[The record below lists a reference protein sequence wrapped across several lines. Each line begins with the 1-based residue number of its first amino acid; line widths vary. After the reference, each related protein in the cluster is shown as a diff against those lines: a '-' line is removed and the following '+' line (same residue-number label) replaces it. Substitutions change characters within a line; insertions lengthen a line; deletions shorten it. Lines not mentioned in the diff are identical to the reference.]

1 MIWEFAVKI
10 SKPAKWGNGHVLYN
24 KIPVDLL
31 IVDAGSTTLGRIGKK
46 ISGA

>member
-10 SKPAKWGNGHVLYN
+10 SKPAKWGNGHGLYN
-24 KIPVDLL
+24 KVPVDLL
-31 IVDAGSTTLGRIGKK
+31 IVDSSSAILDRIGKK